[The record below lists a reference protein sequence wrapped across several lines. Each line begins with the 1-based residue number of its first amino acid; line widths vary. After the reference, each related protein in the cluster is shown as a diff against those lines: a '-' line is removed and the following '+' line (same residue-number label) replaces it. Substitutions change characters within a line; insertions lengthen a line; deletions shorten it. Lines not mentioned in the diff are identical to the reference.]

1 MNLNIICHGN
11 KYIDLVANQ
20 QNENQNDKLENIV
33 NTVANL
39 MKQFVLTLKN
49 SLLLGFRIAIKME
62 EVNLRKSR
70 FSCSNTSLQ
79 TNPRRIDLRI
89 I

>member
-33 NTVANL
+33 NTGIL
-39 MKQFVLTLKN
+39 LKVLL
-49 SLLLGFRIAIKME
+49 
-62 EVNLRKSR
+62 
-70 FSCSNTSLQ
+70 FSQDRLSYI
-79 TNPRRIDLRI
+79 RYV
-89 I
+89 

>member
-33 NTVANL
+33 DTVANL
-39 MKQFVLTLKN
+39 MKQF
-49 SLLLGFRIAIKME
+49 FYI
-62 EVNLRKSR
+62 
-70 FSCSNTSLQ
+70 
-79 TNPRRIDLRI
+79 
-89 I
+89 